1 MSEDIGLPH
10 SLANS
15 TGAPNV
21 RPPAAAV
28 GVGVRRP
35 ALCGDLGLRIDRNG
49 TWYYQGSPIGR
60 KELVRLF
67 ASVLRRGEDGG
78 YWLVTPAEMGRIDVE
93 DAPFLA
99 VEITVAGHGCD
110 QVVTVRTNI
119 DETVTIDSEHPLRV
133 VVNPETGEPSPYVT
147 VRPGL
152 EARVTRSVYYE
163 LVGLGVEERSG
174 SDHIYGIWSKG
185 AFFPLGRLDG
195 GP

>member
-1 MSEDIGLPH
+1 MSEDIGRPH

-15 TGAPNV
+15 TGAPNAG
-21 RPPAAAV
+21 PPAGGA
-28 GVGVRRP
+28 RRP
-35 ALCGDLGLRIDRNG
+35 VLCGDLGLRIDRNG

-67 ASVLRRGEDGG
+67 ASVLRRGEDGD
-78 YWLVTPAEMGRIDVE
+78 YWLVTPAEMGRVEVE

-99 VEITVAGHGCD
+99 VELTVTGRGGD
-110 QVVTVRTNI
+110 QILTFRTNI

-133 VVNPETGEPSPYVT
+133 VVNPQTGEPSPYVT

-152 EARVTRSVYYE
+152 EARVARSVYYE

>member
-1 MSEDIGLPH
+1 MSEDTGRPH

-15 TGAPNV
+15 PGAPNAGA
-21 RPPAAAV
+21 PV
-28 GVGVRRP
+28 GGARQPV
-35 ALCGDLGLRIDRNG
+35 LCGDLGLRIDRNG
-49 TWYYQGSPIGR
+49 TWYYQNSPIGR

-67 ASVLRRGEDGG
+67 ASVLQRGEDGG
-78 YWLVTPAEMGRIDVE
+78 YWLVTPAERGRVEVE

-99 VEITVAGHGCD
+99 VELTVTGRGGD
-110 QVVTVRTNI
+110 QILTLRTNI

-133 VVNPETGEPSPYVT
+133 AVNPETGEPSPYVT
-147 VRPGL
+147 IRPGL
-152 EARVTRSVYYE
+152 EARVARSVYYE

-195 GP
+195 SQ